1 MFDDIGG
8 KIKTLA
14 KINLWAGYAASIIGA
29 IAALDAEQQLQ
40 PDDNYRH
47 AGAGVGFAGF
57 MDRFIFH
64 LWIWS
69 VD

>member
-14 KINLWAGYAASIIGA
+14 KITCGLGIAASIIGDCA
-29 IAALDAEQQLQ
+29 WMQNS
-40 PDDNYRH
+40 NYNPTTII
-47 AGAGVGFAGF
+47 GVCAGVGFAGF